1 MARDRDDDLLLRRS
15 GPLETLFQEAVRRA
29 AQLGLSGF
37 FATEEALRR
46 AFNESVPRDW
56 VDYLNQQSTD
66 VRGELIDRLARE
78 FGDWLRTVDMT
89 QIVGKLLAE
98 NEFELKIS
106 ITGQPRAAERAPDR
120 GPELSLVTRRK

>member
-46 AFNESVPRDW
+46 AFNDSVPRDW
-56 VDYLNQQSTD
+56 VDYLNQQTGD
-66 VRGELIDRLARE
+66 VRTELIDRMARE
-78 FGDWLRTVDMT
+78 FGEWLRTVDMT

-106 ITGQPRAAERAPDR
+106 ISGQPRAAERP
-120 GPELSLVTRRK
+120 PELSLLARRK

>member
-46 AFNESVPRDW
+46 AFNDAVPRDW
-56 VDYLNQQSTD
+56 VDYLNQQTGD
-66 VRGELIDRLARE
+66 VRTELIDRMARE
-78 FGDWLRTVDMT
+78 FGAWLRTVDMT

-106 ITGQPRAAERAPDR
+106 ISAQPRAAERAP
-120 GPELSLVTRRK
+120 ELSLLSRRK